1 VRRWPARAEAPGQA
15 WLLPDDAI
23 AAALPAP
30 IRRLLREVAGNVG
43 SERGPGARAGPG
55 KNVVL

>member
-1 VRRWPARAEAPGQA
+1 MRRWPARAEAPGQA

-30 IRRLLREVAGNVG
+30 IRRLLREVAGTVG
-43 SERGPGARAGPG
+43 SARRNGARARRGTKG
-55 KNVVL
+55 VA